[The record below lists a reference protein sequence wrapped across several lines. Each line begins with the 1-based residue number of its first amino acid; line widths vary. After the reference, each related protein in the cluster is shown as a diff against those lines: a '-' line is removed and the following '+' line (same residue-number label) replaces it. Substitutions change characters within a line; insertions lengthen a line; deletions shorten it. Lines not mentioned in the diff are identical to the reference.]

1 MPLFDTH
8 AHYND
13 DAFDQNRKGLLD
25 ALPDAGVGAV
35 VIPGVDVESS
45 RSALALA
52 ESRPWLF
59 AAAGIHPEDCAG
71 CTAADFSAIRDL
83 CREKKVVAIGEIG
96 LDYYWAE
103 NPPKEFQQMV
113 FRRQL
118 ELALELELPVIVH
131 DREAHGDSL
140 EIVKEF
146 PGVRGVF
153 HCFSGSPEMA
163 EELLKRGWYLGFDG
177 PVTYKNARR
186 APGGRGRHAP
196 GPDRG
201 GDGRALHEPGAQPG
215 QAERQPESPLHC
227 GKTGGVEGHLPG
239 GDGGAHLEQWPAAV
253 RAGGEGM
260 KKAFLMVLACLLL
273 AGCGAPTGTTAKVPE
288 TAPEEPISAPAVV
301 TEGRVP
307 EEYDALPTEVVSL
320 YDWQTSGEPLALLAE
335 IPEQEMALYGVA
347 DRDAPHVLFRWGDTL
362 AEFPDWVIY
371 TPKSVTPELLAL
383 DLDGDGAVEPVV
395 SCFQGGNQVSRYALH
410 VLQQS
415 RGTLTDSQLPDSLYE
430 EQLSALLTLSGSGE
444 MLTISLGSQSIEA
457 ALRRGCRRRLWN
469 TCGPELLSLGRKM
482 GASFGWRIGPRCTP
496 RIPPSPP

>member
-1 MPLFDTH
+1 MTGPIFDTH

-186 APGGRGRHAP
+186 APEVVAVTPLDRIVVETDAPYMSPVPNRGRRNDSRNLP
-196 GPDRG
+196 YIVEK
-201 GDGRALHEPGAQPG
+201 L
-215 QAERQPESPLHC
+215 AEWKGIS
-227 GKTGGVEGHLPG
+227 
-239 GDGGAHLEQWPAAV
+239 
-253 RAGGEGM
+253 
-260 KKAFLMVLACLLL
+260 
-273 AGCGAPTGTTAKVPE
+273 
-288 TAPEEPISAPAVV
+288 PEEMAAH
-301 TEGRVP
+301 TWNNGLRLFGLEGKV
-307 EEYDALPTEVVSL
+307 
-320 YDWQTSGEPLALLAE
+320 
-335 IPEQEMALYGVA
+335 
-347 DRDAPHVLFRWGDTL
+347 
-362 AEFPDWVIY
+362 
-371 TPKSVTPELLAL
+371 
-383 DLDGDGAVEPVV
+383 
-395 SCFQGGNQVSRYALH
+395 
-410 VLQQS
+410 
-415 RGTLTDSQLPDSLYE
+415 
-430 EQLSALLTLSGSGE
+430 
-444 MLTISLGSQSIEA
+444 
-457 ALRRGCRRRLWN
+457 
-469 TCGPELLSLGRKM
+469 
-482 GASFGWRIGPRCTP
+482 
-496 RIPPSPP
+496 

>member
-113 FRRQL
+113 
-118 ELALELELPVIVH
+118 
-131 DREAHGDSL
+131 
-140 EIVKEF
+140 IVKEF

-186 APGGRGRHAP
+186 APEVVAVTPLDRIVVETDAPYMSPVPNRGRRNDSRNLP
-196 GPDRG
+196 YIVEK
-201 GDGRALHEPGAQPG
+201 L
-215 QAERQPESPLHC
+215 AEWKGIS
-227 GKTGGVEGHLPG
+227 
-239 GDGGAHLEQWPAAV
+239 
-253 RAGGEGM
+253 
-260 KKAFLMVLACLLL
+260 
-273 AGCGAPTGTTAKVPE
+273 
-288 TAPEEPISAPAVV
+288 PEEMAAH
-301 TEGRVP
+301 TWNNGLRLFGLEGKV
-307 EEYDALPTEVVSL
+307 
-320 YDWQTSGEPLALLAE
+320 
-335 IPEQEMALYGVA
+335 
-347 DRDAPHVLFRWGDTL
+347 
-362 AEFPDWVIY
+362 
-371 TPKSVTPELLAL
+371 
-383 DLDGDGAVEPVV
+383 
-395 SCFQGGNQVSRYALH
+395 
-410 VLQQS
+410 
-415 RGTLTDSQLPDSLYE
+415 
-430 EQLSALLTLSGSGE
+430 
-444 MLTISLGSQSIEA
+444 
-457 ALRRGCRRRLWN
+457 
-469 TCGPELLSLGRKM
+469 
-482 GASFGWRIGPRCTP
+482 
-496 RIPPSPP
+496 